1 MTSFILLNDGS
12 SKLLLAD
19 GTSSLVLEGHIPAVV
34 VAAETPVIGKPKKK
48 VRMFARQQAQ
58 QPEYK
63 TYIDVITFSIPITW
77 SNTVDIGMIIPTQ
90 KESKISKKL
99 STYNISESITP
110 LTISVYNHINTK
122 INSMLTDILSIP
134 LPTDFSV
141 ERRKGL
147 KKLRRLVQYGQ

>member
-1 MTSFILLNDGS
+1 MTSFFLLENNNS
-12 SKLLLAD
+12 F
-19 GTSSLVLEGHIPAVV
+19 VLENNTYLTFEDHIPEIVV
-34 VAAETPVIGKPKKK
+34 EVAETPVIGKIKKK
-48 VRMFARQQAQ
+48 RMFARQQTQ

-63 TYIDVITFSIPITW
+63 TYIDVITFSIPIIWT
-77 SNTVDIGMIIPTQ
+77 NAIDIGIIIPTQ
-90 KESKISKKL
+90 KESKISKRL
-99 STYNISESITP
+99 PTYNISESITP
-110 LTISVYNHINTK
+110 LTVSVYNHINTK

>member
-19 GTSSLVLEGHIPAVV
+19 GTSSLVLEGHIPALVTV
-34 VAAETPVIGKPKKK
+34 DVPVIGKPKKK

-110 LTISVYNHINTK
+110 LTVSVYNHINTK

>member
-19 GTSSLVLEGHIPAVV
+19 GISSLVLQGHIAEVV
-34 VAAETPVIGKPKKK
+34 TVVAETPVRGKPKKR
-48 VRMFARQQAQ
+48 RMFTRQQAQ
-58 QPEYK
+58 EPEYK
-63 TYIDVITFSIPITW
+63 TYIDVITFSIPIIWT
-77 SNTVDIGMIIPTQ
+77 NIIDIGIIIPTQ
-90 KESKISKKL
+90 KESKISERL
-99 STYNISESITP
+99 PTYNISESITP
-110 LTISVYNHINTK
+110 LTVFVYNHINTK
-122 INSMLTDILSIP
+122 INNMLTEILSIP